1 MTIRAGAVRDIH
13 FVLPLVARTIAFHQ
27 QLDPARFSA
36 WPNAH
41 QRYEDWLRRT
51 AENREGAFFVAEEAG
66 GIVGFVLGQV
76 QEEYAMYTTGRYGMI
91 HELWVEP
98 KWRRQGIARQL
109 MLAAL
114 DLFRRVG
121 VEQARLDSA
130 TANTAAQR
138 LFAACGFRPSM
149 TEMLAELQPPT
160 G

>member
-1 MTIRAGAVRDIH
+1 MTIRAGTLDDIPA
-13 FVLPLVARTIAFHQ
+13 VLPLVAKTIAFHE

-36 WPNAH
+36 VPNAH
-41 QRYEDWLRRT
+41 QRYEVWLRRT
-51 AENREGAFFVAEEAG
+51 IENPEGAFFVAEENG

-98 KWRRQGIARQL
+98 ERRRQGVARQL

-114 DLFRRVG
+114 DLFRQAG
-121 VEQARLDSA
+121 VHQARLDSA
-130 TANTAAQR
+130 TANTGAQR
-138 LFAACGFRPSM
+138 LFAACGFRPST